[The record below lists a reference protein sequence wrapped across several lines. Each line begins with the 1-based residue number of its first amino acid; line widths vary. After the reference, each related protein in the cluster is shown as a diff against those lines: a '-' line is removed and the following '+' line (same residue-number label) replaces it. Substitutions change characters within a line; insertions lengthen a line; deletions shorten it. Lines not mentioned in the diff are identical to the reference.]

1 MPGSGPRAY
10 RHPIYGTRK
19 DKRDTCDA
27 MLQRIYQ
34 AYNTLLRD
42 VEKLISTRVDD
53 VYVQPE
59 IIAEMGAKAYVSSK
73 LYVRLLWR
81 TSNPNS
87 SFNSKNRYHRV
98 QILLLY
104 ANLNLLSQAVN
115 DPLFKDEMGIS
126 ILSDSPFFELQSDG
140 TFTVRNL

>member
-1 MPGSGPRAY
+1 MPGSGPRGY

-19 DKRDTCDA
+19 EKSDNCDA

-34 AYNTLLRD
+34 AYNGLLRD
-42 VEKLISTRVDD
+42 VEKLVSTRIDD
-53 VYVQPE
+53 TYVQAE
-59 IIAEMGAKAYVSSK
+59 IIAEMGAKAYVSPK
-73 LYVRLLWR
+73 IYVRLLWR
-81 TSNPNS
+81 NSNPNS

-104 ANLNLLSQAVN
+104 AKLNVLFQAVN

-126 ILSDSPFFELQSDG
+126 ILSDSPFFTLQPDG
-140 TFTVRNL
+140 TFAVQTY

>member
-1 MPGSGPRAY
+1 MQGSGPRGY

-19 DKRDTCDA
+19 DKRDSCDA

-42 VEKLISTRVDD
+42 VEKLISTRIDD

-59 IIAEMGAKAYVSSK
+59 IIASMNARATVSPK
-73 LYVRLLWR
+73 LYVRLIWR
-81 TSNPNS
+81 SNNPNI
-87 SFNSKNRYHRV
+87 SFNSQNRYHRV

-104 ANLNLLSQAVN
+104 AQLNLLPLAIN

-126 ILSDSPFFELQSDG
+126 ILTDSPFFDLQPDG
-140 TFTVRNL
+140 EIHACHM